1 MSTVEEQKYANVE
14 LNINNAILTKISN
27 GSSNLKI
34 NLPHMAYFNKE
45 NNTGDPN
52 TSPENSFE
60 KGSGRLY
67 NSCNS
72 IFGPD
77 GVTATKGLFGDATS
91 SSGVLEQCDSAPGNS
106 NNVWT
111 AKKQFTDLYKDN
123 PLETVNI
130 LTRQG
135 CGNVVG
141 NAVNQQCGSDD
152 GKAAIANQINYL
164 SCQLAKARSRAYN
177 SADFG
182 VGTFDLNIKK
192 MFEDFK
198 GLRSILV
205 LLFILTMYF
214 LINGFFSSLDVS
226 SNIFGLI
233 SEFKTNDFSYWFGM
247 MIGISSPFFVLIGMF
262 SSSVKQDL
270 SLYDN
275 LNITDN
281 AFGQNSPPSSGAKDL
296 DYSLVVLFLVF
307 LFMMVAFLFTFNKS
321 TMSNIVYTSLV
332 TGVLILITIIFFL
345 FYLFI
350 PFFTTADESN
360 IGQQIKTEFF
370 VKDDEDVVNIFT
382 NKISKTRSMFL
393 IMVLLI
399 FFLSIAFFIKGK
411 KKIDHP
417 FFNPFFNGLTGA
429 FAILLL
435 PCLWL
440 FNIVLGIQFF
450 FCYPMILIGFRFLR
464 YIGMSVAAIMYR
476 GGGLQGASD
485 DFKKELQ
492 DFKNYSPSWG
502 FVGVDIIKTIMNIM
516 GYENTFSKKFVNNN
530 NSQKEIDGNKYVFS
544 GIFSAITL
552 GTGTKSFGYSVVVS
566 ALTIILSLV
575 ILYGVMKIEKT

>member
-1 MSTVEEQKYANVE
+1 MSTVEEQKYTNVE
-14 LNINNAILTKISN
+14 LNINNGMMTKISN
-27 GSSNLKI
+27 GTADIKI
-34 NLPHMAYFNKE
+34 PLPKMAYYNKE
-45 NNTGDPN
+45 SDTGNPVD
-52 TSPENSFE
+52 SPENSFE
-60 KGSGRLY
+60 MGSGRLY
-67 NSCNS
+67 NSCSKTFSNDS
-72 IFGPD
+72 D
-77 GVTATKGLFGDATS
+77 GLFNDRLSDTA
-91 SSGVLEQCDSAPGNS
+91 LDKCDEVQSANGKKMI
-106 NNVWT
+106 WT
-111 AKKQFTDLYKDN
+111 AKKQYTDLYNSN
-123 PLETVNI
+123 PMETVNI

-135 CGNVVG
+135 CGAESINK
-141 NAVNQQCGSDD
+141 AVNTLVSDKVEK
-152 GKAAIANQINYL
+152 GTERIANQINYL

-182 VGTFDLNIKK
+182 VGTLDLNVKK

-198 GLRSILV
+198 GLKTIMI

-226 SNIFGLI
+226 SNIFALI
-233 SEFKTNDFSYWFGM
+233 SEYKTNDFSYWAGM
-247 MIGISSPFFVLIGMF
+247 MGGIAIPFIGLIALF
-262 SSSVKQDL
+262 SSSVKKDL
-270 SLYDN
+270 ALYDN

-281 AFGQNSPPSSGAKDL
+281 ALGEKNPPGKSAKDL

-307 LFMMVAFLFTFNKS
+307 LFLMVAFLFTFNKNS
-321 TMSNIVYTSLV
+321 MSNIVYTSLV

-360 IGQQIKTEFF
+360 ISNQIKTEFF
-370 VKDDEDVVNIFT
+370 VKDDEDIVNIFT
-382 NKISKTRSMFL
+382 NRISKTRSMFL
-393 IMVLLI
+393 LMVLFI
-399 FFLSIAFFIKGK
+399 FILSIAFFVKGK
-411 KKIDHP
+411 KKLDNQ
-417 FFNPFFNGLTGA
+417 FANSFLNGLTGA

-440 FNIVLGIQFF
+440 FNIVIGIQFF

-464 YIGMSVAAIMYR
+464 YIGMSIAAMMYK

-502 FVGVDIIKTIMNIM
+502 FVGVDIIKTIMNMM
-516 GYENTFSKKFVNNN
+516 GYENVFSKKFVANN

-552 GTGTKSFGYSVVVS
+552 GASTKSFGYSVVVFCM
-566 ALTIILSLV
+566 TIILSMV
-575 ILYGVMKIEKT
+575 ILFGVLKINKE